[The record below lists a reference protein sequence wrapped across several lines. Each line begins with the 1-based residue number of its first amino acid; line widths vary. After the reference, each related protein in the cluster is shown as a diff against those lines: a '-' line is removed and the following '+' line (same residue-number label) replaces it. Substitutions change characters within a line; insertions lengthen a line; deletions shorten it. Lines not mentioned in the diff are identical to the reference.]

1 MLNDEPRP
9 EDLPEPEPSPYA
21 ALPPEARPTAPRAS
35 RVSRPGPTASWAST
49 LRKVVAAVAVI
60 ALLAATLLAVWGLF
74 RSSEPV
80 AGDAWS
86 RTGSG
91 RLRLAGAEPSLTV
104 WLGLQGAGRHRLPGG
119 ARRLLHPARRLEVVR

>member
-1 MLNDEPRP
+1 MLSDEPRP
-9 EDLPEPEPSPYA
+9 EDLPEPQPSPYA
-21 ALPPEARPTAPRAS
+21 ALPPELAHRAPSAGEQPRPD
-35 RVSRPGPTASWAST
+35 GLMGST
-49 LRKVVAAVAVI
+49 LRKVVAAIAVI

-86 RTGSG
+86 RTGSV
-91 RLRLAGAEPSLTV
+91 AS
-104 WLGLQGAGRHRLPGG
+104 AGRHRLPGC